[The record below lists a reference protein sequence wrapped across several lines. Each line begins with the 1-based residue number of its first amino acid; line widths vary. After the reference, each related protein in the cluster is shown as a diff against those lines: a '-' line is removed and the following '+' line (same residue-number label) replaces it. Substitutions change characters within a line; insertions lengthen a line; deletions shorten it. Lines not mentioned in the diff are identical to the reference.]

1 MPSVP
6 LGVSHSFLGGAPS
19 SDQTALKVILSGHP
33 GLRRMGY
40 RNTGDACTQVGPQ
53 TSKCPG
59 QQGPHEP
66 GFLGRTQT
74 LIYGLRACWSPLL
87 PPRLPGSSA
96 SVGLGVLA
104 FQGRLNQR
112 LSAAGQGSYKAGTGL
127 VSPGQADRLQPQLW
141 ACSGLQNRMAHPGLS
156 APLPRNLE
164 QLVCGA
170 QAGFPEAIGFGD
182 RPSRSSPQSEC
193 GGGQVATHW

>member
-1 MPSVP
+1 
-6 LGVSHSFLGGAPS
+6 
-19 SDQTALKVILSGHP
+19 
-33 GLRRMGY
+33 MGY

-66 GFLGRTQT
+66 GFLGFLGRTQT

-96 SVGLGVLA
+96 SAGLGVLA

-182 RPSRSSPQSEC
+182 RPSRSSPQPER
-193 GGGQVATHW
+193 GGGRVATHW